1 VAAEPVTP
9 VTPRPLAR
17 AVLRQEW
24 QNVAF
29 LHWPVDPDLV
39 RPLFPAGV
47 EPDLI
52 GGTTYVGLVAFR
64 IYGTAILRLPALP
77 YLGTFPE
84 TNVRLYSVDRAGRRG
99 VVFRSLESTRLVT
112 TLVARYGYAVPY
124 TWSRMRIS
132 RHGDVLT
139 YTSRRRWPAPRGV
152 ASRISVRIGDA
163 IADPSPLDH
172 FLTARWGLHASWLGR
187 TVYTP
192 TEHPRWSLYRAELT
206 EVDDGLVAAAGLPAP
221 AGPPVSVLWSPG
233 LPASFGPPVVVSR
246 RAGE

>member
-1 VAAEPVTP
+1 VTPPEPVTP
-9 VTPRPLAR
+9 VSPRPVTR

-29 LHWPVDPDLV
+29 LHWAVDPDLV
-39 RPLFPAGV
+39 RPLLPDGV

-52 GGTTYVGLVAFR
+52 GGTTYVGLVPFR
-64 IYGTAILRLPALP
+64 IHGTAFLGLPAVP

-99 VVFRSLESTRLVT
+99 VVFRSLESTRLVP
-112 TLVARYGYAVPY
+112 TLVARYGYGVPY

-132 RHGDVLT
+132 RRDDVVT
-139 YTSRRRWPAPRGV
+139 YLSTRRWPGPRGV
-152 ASRISVRIGDA
+152 ASRISVRVGEP

-187 TVYTP
+187 TLYTP
-192 TEHPRWSLYRAELT
+192 TEHPPWSLYRAEPVELD
-206 EVDDGLVAAAGLPAP
+206 EGLVAAAGLPAP
-221 AGPPVSVLWSPG
+221 AGPPVSALWSPG
-233 LPASFGPPVVVSR
+233 LPARFGPPAVASR
-246 RAGE
+246 QAS